1 MTSAVIF
8 SVDFMSKSR
17 YVLASI
23 ALTKGEKF
31 NFLKFWEQEKK
42 LLKKNKE
49 ILGGFLDSI
58 GISLIVV
65 CEGKARANRVINV
78 EDIVIS

>member
-1 MTSAVIF
+1 
-8 SVDFMSKSR
+8 MSKRR
-17 YVLASI
+17 YVLATI
-23 ALTKGEKF
+23 ALSEGEKF
-31 NFLKFWEQEKK
+31 NFLMFWAHGKK

>member
-8 SVDFMSKSR
+8 SVDFMSESR
-17 YVLASI
+17 NIFASI
-23 ALTKGEKF
+23 ALSKGKKF